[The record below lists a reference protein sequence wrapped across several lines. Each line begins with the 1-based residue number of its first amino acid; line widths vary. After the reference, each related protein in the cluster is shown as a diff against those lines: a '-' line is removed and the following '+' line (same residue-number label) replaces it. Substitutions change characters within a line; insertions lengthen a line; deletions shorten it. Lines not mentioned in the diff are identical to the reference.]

1 MEHGS
6 CSINRTCHFG
16 SATPT
21 EAEFVTIAQLKAK
34 KRSKSYLDSTFGSR
48 ISSFQS
54 LSYLVCKIGMKISA
68 PTSRLVGIN
77 QLYA

>member
-21 EAEFVTIAQLKAK
+21 EAEFVTVTQLKAK

-77 QLYA
+77 QLCA